1 MIRCERASVE
11 RGGQLV
17 LEAVSLQVRA
27 GESWALIG
35 AGGAG
40 KSMLVAAAA
49 TAEPLHAGDILVE
62 GRSVRRE
69 TEAVRR
75 LAGYV
80 PERLPDWPGLRAG
93 EFLELFAAAAG
104 LRGAELARAVGRGL
118 DLAGLA
124 GRGGVE
130 LESLDACRA
139 KRLLVARGLGHDPRV
154 LLLDDPFSGL
164 DPDGRRDLER
174 ILSDAQLMGRTV
186 LAAIDDARVPGCF
199 THLAML
205 AEGRLVAEGRNDPDT
220 FAAGRHWRYALRVP
234 GRADEA
240 ARAVEPLT
248 VEAAASDGD
257 TVVAVFDPSVV
268 AAADLVAA
276 VVRAGLPVD
285 VAGYDPPWQAQLLD
299 R

>member
-1 MIRCERASVE
+1 MIRFDRASVE
-11 RGGQLV
+11 RGGGLV
-17 LEAVSLQVRA
+17 VEAVSLHVRA

-40 KSMLVAAAA
+40 KSMLLAAAA
-49 TAEPLHAGDILVE
+49 TAEPLHSGDILVE
-62 GRSVRRE
+62 GRSVRQE
-69 TEAVRR
+69 AEAVRR

-104 LRGAELARAVGRGL
+104 LRGAELARAVARGL

-130 LESLDACRA
+130 LESLDACRS

-164 DPDGRRDLER
+164 DPDGRRDVER
-174 ILSDAQLMGRTV
+174 LLGDAQLMGRTV
-186 LAAIDDARVPGCF
+186 LAAIDDARVPSCF
-199 THLAML
+199 THLAVL

-220 FAAGRHWRYALRVP
+220 FATGRHWRYALRVP
-234 GRADEA
+234 GRADDA
-240 ARAVEPLT
+240 TRAVEPLT

-257 TVVAVFDPSVV
+257 TVVARFDPSTV

-276 VVRAGLPVD
+276 VVRAGLPVEN
-285 VAGYDPPWQAQLLD
+285 AGYDPPWQAQLLD